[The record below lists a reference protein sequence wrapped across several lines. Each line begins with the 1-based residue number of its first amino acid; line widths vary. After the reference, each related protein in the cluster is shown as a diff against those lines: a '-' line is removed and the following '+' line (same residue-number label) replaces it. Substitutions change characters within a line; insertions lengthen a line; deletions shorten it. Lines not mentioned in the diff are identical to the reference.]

1 MRRRIVL
8 ALTLVVG
15 VILFPTSAS
24 ATDDLL
30 DFQLAVDEMLAVD
43 PTLDPPPNDG
53 KHDFVVG
60 GFRDVFGYN
69 NGLSAH
75 SGPGGEDPLGQISA
89 TNPASEHKIR
99 EDVVCLAVLG
109 NLAAIG
115 VRGQQWFPPSS
126 KKYPVQEVLVIRD
139 GGPGG
144 AGDGFKTRAQDPDNC
159 QALLAEALTAPPI
172 VSGNILVDDVQP

>member
-1 MRRRIVL
+1 MRRRILL

-75 SGPGGEDPLGQISA
+75 SGPGGGRSARAEKRYKPRLG
-89 TNPASEHKIR
+89 
-99 EDVVCLAVLG
+99 
-109 NLAAIG
+109 
-115 VRGQQWFPPSS
+115 
-126 KKYPVQEVLVIRD
+126 
-139 GGPGG
+139 
-144 AGDGFKTRAQDPDNC
+144 AQDPRRRR
-159 QALLAEALTAPPI
+159 LL
-172 VSGNILVDDVQP
+172 SGPGQPRRDRRSRSAVVPAK